1 MISAKNV
8 VRKRLMDNKKM
19 FTNKELKRINRTHE
33 KIYLI
38 GLADG
43 KKIYN

>member
-1 MISAKNV
+1 MKDIRRI
-8 VRKRLMDNKKM
+8 VRKRLMDNKNM
-19 FTNKELKRINRTHE
+19 FSNKELRHINKTYE